1 MNHND
6 ENAKNFDGTF
16 KGKVALEAIEGEK
29 TLTQIAS
36 DYKIHVS
43 QIRQWKKRL
52 LEEIPGLF
60 SRKQEKS
67 QAEAEELTSELYR
80 QIGQMKVE
88 LDWVKKKSNALR

>member
-1 MNHND
+1 MTNLRRI
-6 ENAKNFDGTF
+6 FDGKF
-16 KGKVALEAIEGEK
+16 KGKVALEAIKGEK
-29 TLTQIAS
+29 TLSQIAS

-67 QAEAEELTSELYR
+67 QAEAEELTAELYR

-88 LDWVKKKSNALR
+88 LDWVKKKSDVLS

>member
-1 MNHND
+1 MT
-6 ENAKNFDGTF
+6 KLRRIFDGKY
-16 KGKVALEAIEGEK
+16 KGKVALEAIKGEK
-29 TLTQIAS
+29 TLSQIAS

-67 QAEAEELTSELYR
+67 QAEAEELTAELYR

-88 LDWVKKKSNALR
+88 LDWVKKKSDVLS

>member
-1 MNHND
+1 MMKMR
-6 ENAKNFDGTF
+6 KNFDGAF
-16 KGKVALEAIEGEK
+16 KGKVALEAIKGEK

-60 SRKQEKS
+60 FTQARKESSGSRR
-67 QAEAEELTSELYR
+67 TDVGTFTC
-80 QIGQMKVE
+80 QIGANE
-88 LDWVKKKSNALR
+88 SPNLIG